1 MHFKAVL
8 IDIDNT
14 LFHFD
19 ESSYKALKKAFAAY
33 GVDFTREMFHD
44 YEALNDHYWKL
55 FERGEIERAR
65 LFYERFDVYFAR
77 IGLKAEGI

>member
-44 YEALNDHYWKL
+44 YEARFAQRTRLTARCL
-55 FERGEIERAR
+55 SAARSSARGCFTSASTCISRAS
-65 LFYERFDVYFAR
+65 
-77 IGLKAEGI
+77 G